1 MNPHISQI
9 SRELNMF
16 PATVCRII
24 YVNHTY
30 LYHITLNQ
38 ELSNND
44 KILRVTF
51 CRWGCREN
59 LVQSHIF
66 FWRHI

>member
-1 MNPHISQI
+1 MIMMNSHISQI

-16 PATVCRII
+16 PATVCRIVH
-24 YVNHTY
+24 VNHIH

-44 KILRVTF
+44 KILR
-51 CRWGCREN
+51 
-59 LVQSHIF
+59 HILQVGV
-66 FWRHI
+66 